1 VNFLILQHLQI
12 EPGAYIAE
20 LIEAAGHRCRV
31 VRRDHGECWPVEMR
45 DYHGV
50 IVMGGPQ
57 SANDQTTMISEE
69 ITFVAQMLAQGM
81 PMLGVCLGAQL
92 MARAAGAAII
102 PSPLRELGWWP
113 VQRTAA
119 GSDDLLFSALPAEM
133 QVFQWHGESF
143 TLSDRMTLL
152 ATHPEVP
159 AQAFR
164 VGVLQYGMQFHLEVD
179 AAIIADWIAAGASE
193 RAHLGS
199 DGIAR
204 LLADTARDL
213 ATARAHCRTLVTA
226 WLQGCENAGA

>member
-1 VNFLILQHLQI
+1 MNFLILQHLQI

-20 LIEAAGHRCRV
+20 VIEAAGHRCRV
-31 VRRDHGECWPVEMR
+31 VRRDHGERWPAEMR

-57 SANDQTTMISEE
+57 SANDQTAMISEE
-69 ITFVAQMLAQGM
+69 IAFVAAMLAQGM

-119 GSDDLLFSALPAEM
+119 GSKDPLFSALPAEM

-164 VGVLQYGMQFHLEVD
+164 VGALQYGMQFHLEVD
-179 AAIIADWIAAGASE
+179 AAIIAD
-193 RAHLGS
+193 
-199 DGIAR
+199 
-204 LLADTARDL
+204 
-213 ATARAHCRTLVTA
+213 
-226 WLQGCENAGA
+226 